1 MKMTIYLGE
10 NIKRLRREKELT
22 QEMLADFLGVTFQ
35 SVSNWE
41 RGESYPDIT
50 VLPEIASFFRVSV
63 DELLGM
69 NKNEAQKKI
78 NEYLNFYDNNR
89 LKDSRL
95 TFEKFQQAI
104 KDFPSDF
111 RILIRYME
119 LLMMEKNV
127 QDNPDFEN
135 DSRKI
140 LSIYENILNHCTDD
154 SIRMWSKRLICQH
167 LHSKSHFT
175 GNDEYQLQAEN
186 ILAEM
191 PDILDTKD
199 YLATMLISDME
210 KHYAACSNLIERTL
224 VLLNNTVSHY
234 CYYDEKFSAEYN
246 IEAITKL
253 INIINI
259 ICTDGNYGRLWH
271 NMIYNHGHL
280 GRFYFE
286 TGDYEN
292 ALKNLRTSA
301 LLAGKYDLLP
311 DMSERSAQ
319 FFEGMHYEK
328 SHQRK
333 TMRER
338 MKYLMTEKY
347 PLSDDFKSSSEFLEI
362 LSLL

>member
-1 MKMTIYLGE
+1 MTIYLGE

-35 SVSNWE
+35 TVSNWE

-50 VLPEIASFFRVSV
+50 ILPEIASFFRVSV

-69 NKNEAQKKI
+69 NESAAQIKI
-78 NEYLNFYDNNR
+78 NEYLSFYDNMR
-89 LKDSRL
+89 LCDAHQ
-95 TFEKFQQAI
+95 TFEKFQQAV

-111 RILIRYME
+111 RILVRYME
-119 LLMMEKNV
+119 LLMYEKNV
-127 QDNPDFEN
+127 KDNPDFEN

-140 LSIYENILNHCTDD
+140 LSIYENIQNHCTDD

-191 PDILDTKD
+191 PDMLDTKD
-199 YLATMLISDME
+199 YLSTMLISDKA
-210 KHYAACSNLIERTL
+210 KHYTACSNLIERTM

-259 ICTDGNYGRLWH
+259 ICADGNYGRLWH

-286 TGDYEN
+286 TGDYDK
-292 ALKNLRTSA
+292 ALKNLRASA
-301 LLAGKYDLLP
+301 LLAGKYDSLP
-311 DMSERSAQ
+311 DISERSAQ

-328 SHQRK
+328 SHQGK

-347 PLSDDFKSSSEFLEI
+347 PLSDDFKSSDEFLEI